1 MKNILGLDLGTNSI
15 GWAWIQSKVPQQT
28 DDCPS
33 SSEYLMPDCAT
44 IRMAGS
50 RVIPMDGSLLSDF
63 KSGEAVSKTKER
75 TKHRMAR
82 RVNERFQLRRE
93 RLNRVLRIL
102 GFLPAHYAA
111 CLDRYGKIDEEKNVT
126 IPWEPTADG
135 KRKFLF
141 YASFLEMKE
150 RFHEHHPNLEKIPL
164 DWTLYYLRT
173 KALQQAITKE
183 ELAWVL
189 HSFNQKRGYNQSR
202 NEVKEVT
209 KNEEKKEEEKK
220 EYKNERVVSVVDSG
234 EKKKGKT
241 SYIVTTE
248 SNLQFTTE
256 NAAAPSWLDKEL
268 EFIVTTKLN
277 PTGLPKMNQKGRID
291 CTVRIP
297 KEEDWELKKKRTE
310 ALIADSHMTVGEYIF
325 HSLLDNPDVKIK
337 GAKVRTI
344 DRHFYKEELIA
355 ILNKQAAFHPELKDA
370 ERFAECVS
378 ALYASNEM
386 HRNILS
392 AWDMPRLIVNDI
404 IFYQRP
410 LKSKKSD
417 IAECPFESRYFMDKE
432 KKLQKQGIKCIPTS
446 HPHFQEYRIWQ
457 FLSNLRVLRRE
468 VRENGRYMTDV
479 NVSAHY
485 LTDKVKVELYEWLA
499 GKANVKQEELL
510 SQLQMSEKEFRW
522 NYVEDN
528 IYPCGETRSLLSTR
542 LKKAKL
548 PLSLLDSPSSDGAHT
563 FEFELWHILY
573 SVSDL
578 AELRK
583 ALRRFARKHDFTA
596 EQQEAFVETFV
607 KCPPFKKD
615 YGAYS
620 DKALVKLLSLMRIG
634 KYWNAD
640 RIDANTRRRIACLL
654 DGEACDSISLRTRE
668 KVAERGLQ
676 QSIEQF
682 QGLPQSLACYVV
694 YDRHAEASEV
704 VRWESP
710 ADLQQFTRQFKQY
723 SLRNPIV
730 EQVVLETLRVVHDLW
745 EEIQKDG
752 GTIDEIHLEMG
763 RDLKNSA
770 EQRKKI
776 KDRNL
781 ENEKTNFRI
790 KLLLQEL
797 HDCQPDIEGI
807 RPYSPSQQELLRL
820 YEETVWES
828 ENGKSGGKEASKGI
842 PDDIKKIRKLLSE
855 PSDKPIPQSSI
866 LRYRLWLD
874 QKYLSPYTGRPIP
887 LARLFT
893 ADYEIEHIIPRS
905 IFFDDSYANKVICES
920 AVNKLKNNRL
930 GMQFIREMDGRVET
944 VKLGEGRE
952 TSILSVNGYVDL
964 VNDLFRNNPRK
975 RNNLLAEEITE
986 DFCHRQLSDTR
997 YIARYIKGILS
1008 NIVRQR
1014 AADGTLEQEATSKN
1028 LIVCTGQITDRVKQ
1042 DWGLNDVWNH
1052 IITPRFERLNR
1063 MTGSNDYGEWCC
1075 KEGKRYFQT
1084 RVPLHLQI
1092 GFNKKRID
1100 HRHHAMDAIAIAC
1113 VNRNVVNYLN
1123 NAAAHA
1129 TDRMDLRMR
1138 ICRPSGNGQTK
1149 REIRSPWKNFAHDA
1163 ECALQRIVVSF
1174 KQNLR
1179 ILTKATNTYEG
1190 YDVSGKKVRRCQT
1203 SSDHYSIRKPLHED
1217 TVYGETVQPVVN
1229 QVSLK
1234 KALLQV
1240 NRIVDGKLRKKIQE
1254 MQSSG
1259 LTDKQIVNHFKK
1271 TCADSPEWSHINF
1284 EKIGVRAYSNEVGQ
1298 KRKVAIRKV
1307 IDGSFTEE
1315 KIERITDVSI
1325 QRILLN
1331 HLRECNGDSK
1341 VAFSPEGIDAMN
1353 RNIFRLNGDK
1363 PHLPIYKVR
1372 LGKVLGK
1379 KFAVGQRGNKG
1390 KKFVITAQST
1400 NLFFAVYAND
1410 EGKRSFETIDLH
1422 CAIEMQKQGKDV
1434 APSINEKGDKLLFV
1448 LSPNDLVYVPSESEL
1463 QHGVDSNDLKLD
1475 HVFKVVSCQ
1484 DNTIYF
1490 IPNSVASPI
1499 APEFEFNKKNKVE
1512 TVSNDGIYKQGSEK
1526 LSIKNICLP
1535 IKMDRLGHL
1544 HLVKI

>member
-50 RVIPMDGSLLSDF
+50 RVLPMDGKMLSGF
-63 KSGEAVSKTKER
+63 ESGLAVSKTKER
-75 TKHRMAR
+75 TTYRMAR

-202 NEVKEVT
+202 DEVKDEDASQ
-209 KNEEKKEEEKK
+209 KEEYVKVK
-220 EYKNERVVSVVDSG
+220 VVSVVDSG
-234 EKKKGKT
+234 EKKKGKP

-256 NAAAPSWLDKEL
+256 NAAAPSWLDKER

-277 PTGLPKMNQKGRID
+277 PTGLPKMNQEGRID

-325 HSLLDNPDVKIK
+325 HSLLDNPDAKIK
-337 GAKVRTI
+337 GAKVGTI

-355 ILNKQAAFHPELKDA
+355 ILKKQAAFHPELKNA
-370 ERFAECVS
+370 ERYAECVS

-479 NVSAHY
+479 DVSAHY

-499 GKANVKQEELL
+499 GKANVKQKELL
-510 SQLQMSEKEFRW
+510 SKLRMSEKEFRW

-548 PLSLLDSPSSDGAHT
+548 PISLLDSPSSDGSHT

-682 QGLPQSLACYVV
+682 QGLPQSLACYVI

-710 ADLQQFTRQFKQY
+710 ADLQQFTRQFKQN

-730 EQVVLETLRVVHDLW
+730 EQVVLETLRVVHELW

-763 RDLKNSA
+763 RDLKNTA
-770 EQRKKI
+770 EQRARI
-776 KDRNL
+776 MRRNR
-781 ENEKTNFRI
+781 ENEMTNFRI

-828 ENGKSGGKEASKGI
+828 ESGKSGGKEASKDI
-842 PDDIKKIRKLLSE
+842 PDDIKKIRDLLSK
-855 PSDKPIPQSSI
+855 PSDKPIPQSAI
-866 LRYRLWLD
+866 QRYRLWLD

-952 TSILSVNGYVDL
+952 TSILSVDGYVDL

-986 DFCHRQLSDTR
+986 DFCHRQLNDTR

-1163 ECALQRIVVSF
+1163 ECALQAITVSF
-1174 KQNLR
+1174 KQNVR
-1179 ILTKATNTYEG
+1179 IITKATNTYEG
-1190 YDVSGKKVRRCQT
+1190 YDASGKKVRRCQT
-1203 SSDHYSIRKPLHED
+1203 SLDHYSIRKPLHKD
-1217 TVYGETVQPVVN
+1217 TVYGEVVLPVVN
-1229 QVSLK
+1229 QVPLK
-1234 KALLQV
+1234 KALLRV
-1240 NRIVDGKLRKKIQE
+1240 NRIVNGKLRKKIQE

-1259 LTDKQIVNHFKK
+1259 LTDKQIVDFFMK
-1271 TCADSPEWSHINF
+1271 TCADSPEWNSINF
-1284 EKIGVRAYSNEVGQ
+1284 KKIEVRAYSNEEGQ
-1298 KRKVAIRKV
+1298 TRMAAIRTAIDESFSEKV
-1307 IDGSFTEE
+1307 IGS
-1315 KIERITDVSI
+1315 ITDVSI

-1331 HLRECNGDSK
+1331 HLRECNGDSEE
-1341 VAFSPEGIDAMN
+1341 AFSPEGIETMN
-1353 RNIFRLNGDK
+1353 RNIVRLNGGK

-1372 LGKVLGK
+1372 LGEAMGK

-1390 KKFVITAQST
+1390 KKFVITAKNT

-1422 CAIEMQKQGKDV
+1422 CALEMQKQGKDV

-1463 QHGVDSNDLKLD
+1463 QHDIDSEDLKLD

-1484 DNTIYF
+1484 DTRIYF

-1499 APEFEFNKKNKVE
+1499 APGFEFKALNKVE
-1512 TVSNDGIYKQGSEK
+1512 TVSNDGIYKQGSEMI
-1526 LSIKNICLP
+1526 SIKNICLP
-1535 IKMDRLGHL
+1535 IKTDRLGRF